1 MTQGHLITF
10 RLDLDPGH
18 GSSVGWIW
26 RLLAGTGSSM
36 LLK

>member
-1 MTQGHLITF
+1 MNQGHLITF

-18 GSSVGWIW
+18 ASSEGGIW
-26 RLLAGTGSSM
+26 RLLARSGSIM